1 MVFNPKKRFSPRTKS
16 YLRYILVQ
24 KEGAV
29 VKLDSFFA
37 LIVQRESAKQK
48 GSINDKTNNFD
59 LVI

>member
-1 MVFNPKKRFSPRTKS
+1 MVFNPKKRFSPVTKS
-16 YLRYILVQ
+16 YLRYIFVQ

-48 GSINDKTNNFD
+48 GSINDTTNNFD